1 MEAVLG
7 SWSHMSK
14 LKAFCVDKE
23 VPPFSKDVWAQIGR
37 FARLVKKGQIVADLF
52 VLASAYALEIKVN
65 DLNMHALSSINDPT
79 GAFKRSTSNNTSKQQ
94 NNPKDR

>member
-1 MEAVLG
+1 MQVGLQLMEAVLG

-37 FARLVKKGQIVADLF
+37 FARLVKKGQIVADLSNYEDDDVGGGAAWPCMIDDF
-52 VLASAYALEIKVN
+52 VEYVQAE
-65 DLNMHALSSINDPT
+65 
-79 GAFKRSTSNNTSKQQ
+79 Q
-94 NNPKDR
+94 